1 MKSQRDNQIIEGIIA
16 GDSFI
21 INSFY
26 QENLS
31 FASRYIKAHYGNEED
46 VRDIFQDAMI
56 IIYQKSILNLLH
68 FNGSLEAYFFGICK
82 NLWRNR
88 LRKKSKVIYDNI
100 LLEYKIDEA
109 YFSDQPNIEK
119 DLSRKVYEKYF
130 LKLSEAKRELIL
142 LSLEGKSSKEI
153 SKITGYTQGYV
164 RKKKHKSKKQ
174 LQNSL
179 RKDPV
184 FVELIAPLI

>member
-16 GDSFI
+16 GDPFI

-31 FASRYIKAHYGNEED
+31 FASRYIRAHYGNEED

-68 FNGSLEAYFFGICK
+68 FNDSLEAYFFGICK
-82 NLWRNR
+82 NLWKNH
-88 LRKKSKVIYDNI
+88 LRKRNKIIYDNI

-119 DLSRKVYEKYF
+119 DLLSDIYKKYV
-130 LKLSEAKRELIL
+130 LKLGDAKKELIL
-142 LSLEGKSSKEI
+142 LSMEGKSTKEI
-153 SKITGYTQGYV
+153 SKITGYTEGYA
-164 RKKKHKSKKQ
+164 RKKKCNSKNDLKRMI
-174 LQNSL
+174 
-179 RKDPV
+179 RKDPIYK
-184 FVELIAPLI
+184 ELVSV